1 MPRLKLLLGI
11 LFTALTLC
19 ALGVAQELSKQIFDG
34 ERHTTSDPG
43 SALYLRSAFAHGFIH
58 GYEQGF
64 HLADLDYH
72 LGRTDRRLDDLHQY
86 RNAAGFHPSFGDKKI
101 FQRGYHEGF
110 LQGYDDSI
118 HSRHFR
124 VEIAGEVVADGLKHF
139 AGSSQELDAG
149 FAAGFAAQRS
159 NPQNALACRDP
170 ESAAYCSGF
179 TLGAEFA
186 AISSGAAWPFLAK
199 AKLDALAVK

>member
-1 MPRLKLLLGI
+1 MPRLKLLLEI
-11 LFTALTLC
+11 LLTALTLC
-19 ALGVAQELSKQIFDG
+19 ALCAAQDLNKQLFTG

-72 LGRTDRRLDDLHQY
+72 VGRTGRKLDDLHQY
-86 RNAAGFHPSFGDKKI
+86 RDAAGFRAVFGDKKT
-101 FQRGYHEGF
+101 FQHGYREGF

-124 VEIAGEVVADGLKHF
+124 AEVAGQVVADGLKDF

-159 NPQNALACRDP
+159 NPENALACREP
-170 ESAAYCSGF
+170 ESAVYCNGF

-199 AKLDALAVK
+199 EKLDAVAVK